1 MLFIASYYIPA
12 TTHCQDTGTEI
23 LSATQD
29 TGTEI
34 LSAVQDTGTEILS
47 CCQDSIS
54 VPVSDILQSPT
65 TYTADTIAHM
75 WFREAP
81 DPSDTDRVHSK
92 LR

>member
-54 VPVSDILQSPT
+54 VPVSDNI
-65 TYTADTIAHM
+65 TIAYHIYGGYN
-75 WFREAP
+75 RTYVV
-81 DPSDTDRVHSK
+81 SGST
-92 LR
+92 